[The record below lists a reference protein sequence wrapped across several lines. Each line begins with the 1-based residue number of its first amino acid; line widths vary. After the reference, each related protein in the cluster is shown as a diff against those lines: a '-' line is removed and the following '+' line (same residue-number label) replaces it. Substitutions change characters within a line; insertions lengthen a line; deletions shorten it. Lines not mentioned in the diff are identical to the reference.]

1 MKIKAACLSIVLCL
15 ALCCPAFAVDR
26 EMNVVFT
33 PEMLATINE
42 HNEKLIVTSRLNLP
56 QEPCRREFFALLPLS
71 NKMDLIAAL
80 HAPKWLLII
89 SG

>member
-42 HNEKLIVTSRLNLP
+42 HNEKIDMPKFDKPCLWLLECTRVYTSR
-56 QEPCRREFFALLPLS
+56 
-71 NKMDLIAAL
+71 
-80 HAPKWLLII
+80 
-89 SG
+89 